1 MLEILLFI
9 AISIIG
15 AQAIIIALLIKLVE
29 KTREDKVKQGKELKG
44 FIRALIKTASET
56 QEELEDYKDAYN
68 ACHKEFSILFKE
80 NKILKDRLEYVEN
93 LHSHMVN
100 NMHILLKEGRILKS
114 RYSNRIIPYESFN
127 KLTAEDRYELF
138 GA

>member
-1 MLEILLFI
+1 MLEVLLFV
-9 AISIIG
+9 AIVVIG
-15 AQAIIIALLIKLVE
+15 AQAIIIANLVKLVE
-29 KTREDKVKQGKELKG
+29 KTRSDKAKQAKELKG
-44 FIRALIKTASET
+44 FIKGLVKTASET
-56 QEELEDYKDAYN
+56 QTELDDYKDAYN

-80 NKILKDRLEYVEN
+80 NKILKDRLEYIEN

-114 RYSNRIIPYESFN
+114 RYSNKIIPYESFN

>member
-1 MLEILLFI
+1 MLEVLLFV
-9 AISIIG
+9 AIVVIG
-15 AQAIIIALLIKLVE
+15 AQAIIIANLVKLVE
-29 KTREDKVKQGKELKG
+29 KTRSDKAKQAKELKG
-44 FIRALIKTASET
+44 FIKGLVKTASET
-56 QEELEDYKDAYN
+56 QTELDDYKDAYN

-100 NMHILLKEGRILKS
+100 NLHVLLKEGRIIKNKYMNSIVPYNSFGQLT
-114 RYSNRIIPYESFN
+114 NEERI
-127 KLTAEDRYELF
+127 ELF